1 MAGGERALIAERRQP
16 RDGLAVDAAPS
27 ATARACVDRLELVVV
42 AAALFVG
49 GASWTALLLAELGL
63 FGLLGAIAALAAGL
77 LLAVAV
83 TSHIRRRV
91 PLGRPGIGAVVGG
104 LLLLVAG
111 AALLER
117 PHEYLLGGLDPGV
130 YVNAAI
136 HIGRS
141 GSVVWWDHDMS
152 SLSPTARAALFREP
166 VDPFGQG
173 SRLIGFYI
181 VDATR
186 GWVVPHGVHL
196 LPAAMAI
203 GFALGGVT
211 GLFGTPP
218 VLALV
223 GIACVVTLAR
233 RWGGTAAGGLAAL
246 LLLANPAENWFGRYP
261 AAELLVQIGVF
272 GSVLCFAVALA
283 VHSRAVAFA
292 AGALLGL
299 IHLAKV
305 DIVVVP
311 AVVALF
317 LGWLWA
323 SGGLRREHAWFVLG
337 YAVLLVHAAVHA
349 AIFAAEYTYTVYVR
363 ALPST
368 PYVVAVVLFG
378 VGSAAG
384 VAWFGRAPARRAW
397 LASTALRQAD
407 ALWLAAAA
415 AIVVVAIYGWYVRPL
430 DPWGT
435 VAAAPA
441 DTQKFVRNT
450 AQWFPRLGWYL
461 PPLAIL
467 LGIVG
472 YIVALRRLRDAAAA
486 LLMAVVAL
494 EALLV
499 MAEPRI
505 SPDFPWAA
513 RRWLPIV
520 IPGAVLFSS
529 LLSSWLAGRV
539 TDWRCALREPS
550 RLAPVLTPLAL
561 AFVVVTA
568 SVGASRPLIGLRE
581 YAGSPGLVSS
591 IAASVDPRGVVIFDD
606 DLVGWRLSAPVEFF
620 GGRTSFVLFNDQVN
634 DDRLRGP
641 LAEWAAAGRPV
652 YWLRLRDPNDQRPF
666 EQWGRVWHP
675 QARWRTG
682 LLEADSTMETPPSG
696 ARPFDVPITLYRA
709 TS

>member
-1 MAGGERALIAERRQP
+1 LAAGERALIAERRQP
-16 RDGLAVDAAPS
+16 GDGLAAHAAPS
-27 ATARACVDRLELVVV
+27 PTASACVDRLELVVV
-42 AAALFVG
+42 GAALFVG

-63 FGLLGAIAALAAGL
+63 FGRPGALAALAAGL

-83 TSHIRRRV
+83 AACIRRRAPV
-91 PLGRPGIGAVVGG
+91 GRVGVGVVIGG
-104 LLLLVAG
+104 LLFLGAG
-111 AALLER
+111 TVLLER

-141 GSVVWWDHDMS
+141 GSVVWWDRDMS
-152 SLSPTARAALFREP
+152 SLSPAARAALFREP

-181 VDATR
+181 VDAAR

-203 GFALGGVT
+203 GFTLGGVT

-223 GIACVVTLAR
+223 GIACVATLAR
-233 RWGGTAAGGLAAL
+233 RWGGTAAGGLAVL

-261 AAELLVQIGVF
+261 AAELLVQVGVF
-272 GSVLCFAVALA
+272 GSVLCFALALA
-283 VHSRAVAFA
+283 VRSRAVAFA
-292 AGALLGL
+292 AGGMLGL

-311 AVVALF
+311 AVVALLF
-317 LGWLWA
+317 GWLWV
-323 SGGLRREHAWFVLG
+323 SGGLRREHTWFALG
-337 YAVLLVHAAVHA
+337 YSVLLVHAAVHA

-368 PYVVAVVLFG
+368 PYVLAAVLLV
-378 VGSAAG
+378 VGSAAAVG
-384 VAWFGRAPARRAW
+384 WFGRAPARRTW
-397 LASTALRQAD
+397 LASTALRRAE
-407 ALWLAAAA
+407 ALWLAATA

-472 YIVALRRLRDAAAA
+472 YVVALRRMRDAAGA
-486 LLMAVVAL
+486 LLMAVVAF

-505 SPDFPWAA
+505 SPDFLWAA

-520 IPGAVLFSS
+520 IPGAVLFFS
-529 LLSSWLAGRV
+529 LLSSWLAGDLG
-539 TDWRCALREPS
+539 DWRRALREPG
-550 RLAPVLTPLAL
+550 RLAPVLTSLAI
-561 AFVVVTA
+561 AFVAVTA

-606 DLVGWRLSAPVEFF
+606 DLVGWRLSAPVEFL
-620 GGRTSFVLFNDQVN
+620 GGRASFVLFNDQVN
-634 DDRLRGP
+634 DDQLRGP
-641 LAEWAAAGRPV
+641 LTEWEAAGRPV
-652 YWLRLRDPNDQRPF
+652 YWLRVRDPNDQRPF
-666 EQWGRVWHP
+666 EQWGRVWLP

-709 TS
+709 TG